1 MEYDITKSKVISS
14 LFWKLLE
21 RGGVYGIQFIV
32 MVLLA
37 RLLLPEEFGIIVLV
51 TVFISLAN
59 LLAQS
64 GLNTALIQKKSVDDT
79 DFSSAFYTNLLI
91 STILYI
97 LLYFTSPFIAAFFDE
112 SQLINLIRL
121 LSLTLFIGSFTSI
134 QNAIIARNM
143 QFRKLFFSSLCA
155 AIIAGAVGIG
165 MAFADFGLWALV
177 WHQLTYQ
184 LLAALILL
192 FTVDWRPKL
201 LFSWKRVKGLFSYG
215 WKLMVSAVIDTLYAN
230 LMILSIGK
238 FFSPAIVG
246 FYNRGEQFP
255 NLIINNINGSIQSVM
270 LPALSAFQDD
280 KKRIKE
286 MVRRSIVTSSYIIFP
301 MMVGLAVIAKP
312 LVIVLLTEKWLP
324 SVPFIQIFCGVYALW
339 PIHTANLQAM
349 NALGR
354 SDIYLKLEIV
364 KKIVGIAI
372 LAICIPFGVHAMAI
386 GALVGGVVAT
396 FINTYPNSKLFD
408 YSFQEQWRDL
418 FPSLTLSLLMGAF
431 VYPIQWIGLSAPIT
445 LMTQMFLGVLLYV
458 VLSNMFKME
467 SFSYLLTTTKELLW
481 RRKRKSNYSIHN
493 EV

>member
-1 MEYDITKSKVISS
+1 M
-14 LFWKLLE
+14 
-21 RGGVYGIQFIV
+21 
-32 MVLLA
+32 
-37 RLLLPEEFGIIVLV
+37 
-51 TVFISLAN
+51 
-59 LLAQS
+59 
-64 GLNTALIQKKSVDDT
+64 
-79 DFSSAFYTNLLI
+79 
-91 STILYI
+91 
-97 LLYFTSPFIAAFFDE
+97 
-112 SQLINLIRL
+112 
-121 LSLTLFIGSFTSI
+121 
-134 QNAIIARNM
+134 
-143 QFRKLFFSSLCA
+143 
-155 AIIAGAVGIG
+155 
-165 MAFADFGLWALV
+165 
-177 WHQLTYQ
+177 
-184 LLAALILL
+184 
-192 FTVDWRPKL
+192 
-201 LFSWKRVKGLFSYG
+201 
-215 WKLMVSAVIDTLYAN
+215 
-230 LMILSIGK
+230 
-238 FFSPAIVG
+238 
-246 FYNRGEQFP
+246 
-255 NLIINNINGSIQSVM
+255 
-270 LPALSAFQDD
+270 
-280 KKRIKE
+280 
-286 MVRRSIVTSSYIIFP
+286 
-301 MMVGLAVIAKP
+301 
-312 LVIVLLTEKWLP
+312 P